1 MTIIRLRYVHY
12 YAYFIKYLL
21 INLMVEVWALF
32 YKIPLNKPND
42 NYCRGV
48 SHKPPFEVLPS
59 EYDGGAAIV
68 RHGQVSKWHSRN
80 KIHAQ
85 GRNVHPLIRTYNE
98 HRYCMCYLLKPSHKR
113 CSSRQSSLCIFSGG
127 SL

>member
-1 MTIIRLRYVHY
+1 VAIIRLRYVHY

-21 INLMVEVWALF
+21 INLMVEVCALF
-32 YKIPLNKPND
+32 YKIPLNKPNE

-48 SHKPPFEVLPS
+48 SHKPPVEGLPS
-59 EYDGGAAIV
+59 ECDGGAAIV
-68 RHGQVSKWHSRN
+68 RHGQVSKWHPWN
-80 KIHAQ
+80 KIHTQ

-98 HRYCMCYLLKPSHKR
+98 HRYCMCYLLKLGQR
-113 CSSRQSSLCIFSGG
+113 GCSSRQSSLCIFSGG